1 MSANR
6 LARGINILRQV
17 GYAADVSVRIKRTRL
32 VYYVKLRGCRGL
44 CSVPVLDEICQE
56 LKLADANSQ
65 REILFVII
73 VATDVL
79 MIKGVLYFSQKRLC
93 CNIKSLLFSS
103 SHLFK

>member
-1 MSANR
+1 M
-6 LARGINILRQV
+6 
-17 GYAADVSVRIKRTRL
+17 ADVSVRIKRTRL

-73 VATDVL
+73 VATYVL
-79 MIKGVLYFSQKRLC
+79 MIKAVLYFSQKDSVIILKASC
-93 CNIKSLLFSS
+93 FHPAIFSNNVR
-103 SHLFK
+103 